1 MTRSSIVK
9 ERLALLGISSLALA
23 FSACNGSGTT
33 APWRRP
39 ANDSY
44 VAQRPP
50 FDENGRKNFFVSGYA
65 GATYGPL
72 VPRSRMPRQ
81 SPSEPG
87 VSLGEPRTIVE
98 EGSWPIAPE

>member
-1 MTRSSIVK
+1 MPRSLIAK
-9 ERLALLGISSLALA
+9 ERLALLGISALSLA
-23 FSACNGSGTT
+23 FSACNGSGMT

-50 FDENGRKNFFVSGYA
+50 FDDKGRKNFFVSGYA

-72 VPRSRMPRQ
+72 LPRNRLPRQ
-81 SPSEPG
+81 SPSQPD
-87 VSLGEPRTIVE
+87 VTLGQPRTVIE
-98 EGSWPIAPE
+98 EGSWPITPE